1 MIQCSIPA
9 SFGESQVLGTL
20 HIVVN
25 NIRLHGCGRSE
36 VQCGAPRGNVKQFFS
51 VNHTAGGYGIRF
63 LKFEANQRLDMN
75 AIIQKGCDCLAK
87 SGC

>member
-1 MIQCSIPA
+1 MIQCSSPA

-25 NIRLHGCGRSE
+25 NIRLRGCGRSG
-36 VQCGAPRGNVKQFFS
+36 VRRGTPHGNVKQFFS
-51 VNHTAGGYGIRF
+51 ANHIAGGYGIRF
-63 LKFEANQRLDMN
+63 LKFGANQRLNMN
-75 AIIQKGCDCLAK
+75 AIIQKGCNCLAK